1 MIEEDIRNQP
11 VAEAF
16 SPEEADQATTGSGR
30 KPRRSR
36 NAAANAL
43 DEISR
48 PRKSDKY
55 IWAVF
60 ITLCVISIIEQ
71 YSASSREIAASN
83 VLGPILRH
91 CAMLGMGAAVAIL
104 VSRVPYKWF
113 IPLTPVFV
121 LISFLAMVYV
131 LFNGQIINGARRSF
145 NLVGIQVQ
153 PAELIKLSSVL
164 IIAFIMSR
172 GKNMSNMKIGVCV
185 AIVLVFGGLLF
196 SQGLTNT
203 ILMMCIS
210 SSMMLIGG
218 IKWRQFAVVI
228 LVYAIAG
235 GGAML
240 YKAANDDH
248 DAHTERLITETGRD
262 AEGNEATINR
272 VSLWKARLDRFLDN
286 DTTPKYR
293 RAINDQNRQEMHA
306 YMAQANGGVFGVMPG
321 NSRETA
327 RLPLA
332 NIDFVYSIVIEDLG
346 LIGGL
351 FLLLVYLSLLGR
363 AGAIAM
369 GCHRVFPALLI
380 LGMAVYIV
388 LQALCHMA
396 IVTGAGPVSGQPL
409 PMISKGGTSILVT
422 SLAFGIML
430 SVSRFAVRKGKKQDI
445 AREVAELPDDMQA
458 ANPTMLK

>member
-1 MIEEDIRNQP
+1 MIEEDIHNRP
-11 VAEAF
+11 AAEAF
-16 SPEEADQATTGSGR
+16 SPEEADLAAGDSGK

-36 NAAANAL
+36 ATKAV
-43 DEISR
+43 DEISK

-83 VLGPILRH
+83 VLAPILRH
-91 CAMLGMGAAVAIL
+91 CAMLGMGSVVAIL

-113 IPLTPVFV
+113 IPLTPIFVF
-121 LISFLAMVYV
+121 ISVLAMVYV
-131 LFNGQIINGARRSF
+131 LFNGQVINGAKRSF

-172 GKNMSNMKIGVCV
+172 GKGKIALCV
-185 AIVLVFGGLLF
+185 GFVLVFGGLLF
-196 SQGLTNT
+196 TQGLTNT

-210 SSMMLIGG
+210 SAMMLIGG
-218 IKWRQFAVVI
+218 IKWKKFAVVV
-228 LVYAIAG
+228 LVYAVAG
-235 GGAML
+235 GGALL
-240 YKAANDDH
+240 YKAITDDD
-248 DAHTERLITETGRD
+248 DARTARIITETGRD

-272 VSLWKARLDRFLDN
+272 SALWKARIDRFLDN
-286 DTTPKYR
+286 DSIPKYKR
-293 RAINDQNRQEMHA
+293 EINDANRQEMHA
-306 YMAQANGGVFGVMPG
+306 YMAQANGGIFGVMPG

-351 FLLLVYLSLLGR
+351 FLLIVYLSLLGR

-369 GCHRVFPALLI
+369 GCHRVFPALLV

-409 PMISKGGTSILVT
+409 PLISKGGTSILIT

-445 AREVAELPDDMQA
+445 AREAAELPEDMQA
-458 ANPTMLK
+458 PNPTFLK

>member
-1 MIEEDIRNQP
+1 MIEEDINNQP

-16 SPEEADQATTGSGR
+16 SPEAADGDVSNP
-30 KPRRSR
+30 KPRNKRS
-36 NAAANAL
+36 AAAKAI
-43 DEISR
+43 DDIST

-60 ITLCVISIIEQ
+60 ITLCIVSIVEQ

-91 CAMLGMGAAVAIL
+91 CAMLGLGAITAIA
-104 VSRVPYKWF
+104 VSRVPYRWF

-145 NLVGIQVQ
+145 NLVGIQIQ

-172 GKNMSNMKIGVCV
+172 GKEITNGKVATCV
-185 AIVLVFGGLLF
+185 IIVLIFGGLLF

-218 IKWRQFAVVI
+218 IPWKKFVVVI
-228 LVYAIAG
+228 LVYALVGGIA
-235 GGAML
+235 L
-240 YKAANDDH
+240 IYKASTDTD
-248 DAHTERLITETGRD
+248 DAHTSQLITETGRD

-272 VSLWKARLDRFLDN
+272 FALWKARLDRFLDS

-293 RAINDQNRQEMHA
+293 RAINDANRQEMHA
-306 YMAQANGGVFGVMPG
+306 YMAQANGGITGVMPG

-351 FLLLVYLSLLGR
+351 VLLVVYLSLLGR
-363 AGAIAM
+363 AAVIAT
-369 GCHRVFPALLI
+369 GCHRVFPSLLV

-409 PMISKGGTSILVT
+409 PMISKGGTSILTT

-430 SVSRFAVRKGKKQDI
+430 SVSRFAVRKGGKQDI
-445 AREVAELPDDMQA
+445 SKEADELPDDMQTL
-458 ANPTMLK
+458 NPTYLK

>member
-1 MIEEDIRNQP
+1 MIEEDIHTRP
-11 VAEAF
+11 AAEAF
-16 SPEEADQATTGSGR
+16 PPEEADMTADDNGK

-36 NAAANAL
+36 AAKAV
-43 DEISR
+43 DEIST

-83 VLGPILRH
+83 VLSPILRH
-91 CAMLGMGAAVAIL
+91 CAMLGMGAVTAIL
-104 VSRVPYKWF
+104 VSRVPYRWF
-113 IPLTPVFV
+113 IPLTPIFVFV
-121 LISFLAMVYV
+121 SVLAMVYV
-131 LFNGQIINGARRSF
+131 LFYGQIINGARRSF

-164 IIAFIMSR
+164 IIAFIMTR
-172 GKNMSNMKIGVCV
+172 GKEITNGKIALCV
-185 AIVLVFGGLLF
+185 GFVLLFGGLLF
-196 SQGLTNT
+196 TQGLTNT
-203 ILMMCIS
+203 VLMMCIS
-210 SSMMLIGG
+210 SAMMLIGG
-218 IKWRQFAVVI
+218 IKWKQFFVVL
-228 LVYAIAG
+228 LVYALAG
-235 GGAML
+235 GGALMFKL
-240 YKAANDDH
+240 SSDDV
-248 DAHTERLITETGRD
+248 DAHTAQIIAETGRD

-272 VSLWKARLDRFLDN
+272 ANSVWKARLDRFFDN
-286 DTTPKYR
+286 DSIPKYQR
-293 RAINDQNRQEMHA
+293 EINDANRQEMHA
-306 YMAQANGGVFGVMPG
+306 YMAQANGGIFGVMPG

-351 FLLLVYLSLLGR
+351 FLLIVYLSLLGR

-369 GCHRVFPALLI
+369 GCHRVFPALLV

-409 PMISKGGTSILVT
+409 PLISKGGTSILIT

-445 AREVAELPDDMQA
+445 AREAAELPEDMQTP
-458 ANPTMLK
+458 NPTFLK

>member
-1 MIEEDIRNQP
+1 MIEEDIHAQP

-16 SPEEADQATTGSGR
+16 SPEEAEMTAAGGDR
-30 KPRRSR
+30 KPRRR
-36 NAAANAL
+36 RAAKAV
-43 DEISR
+43 DEISK

-83 VLGPILRH
+83 VMGPILRH
-91 CAMLGMGAAVAIL
+91 CAMLGMGAVVAIL
-104 VSRVPYKWF
+104 VSRIPYSWF
-113 IPLTPVFV
+113 IPLTPLFV
-121 LISFLAMVYV
+121 LVSSLTMVYV

-164 IIAFIMSR
+164 IVAFIMTR
-172 GKNMSNMKIGVCV
+172 GKVVSNTKIAVCV
-185 AIVLVFGGLLF
+185 FIILVFGGLLF

-218 IKWRQFAVVI
+218 IKWKQFAVVV
-228 LVYAIAG
+228 LVYIVVG
-235 GGAML
+235 GCAML
-240 YKAANDDH
+240 YKASTDDN
-248 DAHTERLITETGRD
+248 DAHTERLISETGRD

-272 VSLWKARLDRFLDN
+272 MGLWKARIDRFLDN

-293 RAINDQNRQEMHA
+293 RAITDQNRQEMHA

-321 NSRETA
+321 NSRETS

-351 FLLLVYLSLLGR
+351 FLLFVYLSLLGR

-369 GCHRVFPALLI
+369 RCHRVFPALLV

-430 SVSRFAVRKGKKQDI
+430 SVSRFAVRRGNKQEI
-445 AREVAELPDDMQA
+445 AREAAELPDDMQTL
-458 ANPTMLK
+458 NPTFLK

>member
-1 MIEEDIRNQP
+1 MIEEDIHDTP

-16 SPEEADQATTGSGR
+16 PPLQADVDNCGPDTPKKKSRTT
-30 KPRRSR
+30 K
-36 NAAANAL
+36 AL
-43 DEISR
+43 EDIST

-71 YSASSREIAASN
+71 YSASSREIMGTN
-83 VLGPILRH
+83 VLGPIMRH
-91 CAMLGMGAAVAIL
+91 CAMLGMGAVVAIL
-104 VSRVPYKWF
+104 VSRIPYKWF
-113 IPLTPVFV
+113 IPLTPIIIA
-121 LISFLAMVYV
+121 ISVIAMVYV
-131 LFNGQIINGARRSF
+131 LFKGQIINGARRSF

-164 IIAFIMSR
+164 IIALVMSR
-172 GKNMSNMKIGVCV
+172 GKELTNGKIAICV
-185 AIVLVFGGLLF
+185 ACILLFGGLLF
-196 SQGLTNT
+196 TQGLTNT

-218 IKWRQFAVVI
+218 IPWKKFIVVI
-228 LVYAIAG
+228 LVYAVAG
-235 GGAML
+235 GGAVL
-240 YKAANDDH
+240 YKMSTDDN
-248 DAHTERLITETGRD
+248 DAHETQLITETGRD

-272 VSLWKARLDRFLDN
+272 FALWQARINRFLDN
-286 DTTPKYR
+286 DTTPKYAR
-293 RAINDQNRQEMHA
+293 PINDENRQEMHA
-306 YMAQANGGVFGVMPG
+306 YMAQANGGIFGVMPG

-346 LIGGL
+346 LVGGL
-351 FLLLVYLSLLGR
+351 FLLVVYLSLLGR

-369 GCHRVFPALLI
+369 GCHRVFPALLV

-409 PMISKGGTSILVT
+409 PLISKGGTSILIT

-445 AREVAELPDDMQA
+445 AREAAELPDDMQKE
-458 ANPTMLK
+458 NPTFLK

>member
-1 MIEEDIRNQP
+1 MIEEDIHNRP
-11 VAEAF
+11 AAEAF
-16 SPEEADQATTGSGR
+16 SPEEADTTAGDGGK

-36 NAAANAL
+36 AAKAV
-43 DEISR
+43 DEISK

-83 VLGPILRH
+83 VLAPILRH
-91 CAMLGMGAAVAIL
+91 CAMLGMGSVVAIL
-104 VSRVPYKWF
+104 VSRIPYKWF
-113 IPLTPVFV
+113 IPLTPIFVF
-121 LISFLAMVYV
+121 ISVLAMVYV
-131 LFNGQIINGARRSF
+131 LLNGQVINGAKRSF

-172 GKNMSNMKIGVCV
+172 GKEITNGKIALCV
-185 AIVLVFGGLLF
+185 GFVLVFGGLLF
-196 SQGLTNT
+196 TQGLTNT

-210 SSMMLIGG
+210 SAMMLIGG
-218 IKWRQFAVVI
+218 IKWKKFAVVV
-228 LVYAIAG
+228 LVYAVAG
-235 GGAML
+235 GGALL
-240 YKAANDDH
+240 YKASTDDD
-248 DAHTERLITETGRD
+248 DARTARIITETGRD

-272 VSLWKARLDRFLDN
+272 SALWKARIDRFLDN
-286 DTTPKYR
+286 DSIPKYKR
-293 RAINDQNRQEMHA
+293 EINDANRQEMHA
-306 YMAQANGGVFGVMPG
+306 YMAQANGGIFGVMPG

-351 FLLLVYLSLLGR
+351 FLLIVYLSLLGR

-369 GCHRVFPALLI
+369 GCHRVFPALLV

-409 PMISKGGTSILVT
+409 PLISKGGTSILIT

-445 AREVAELPDDMQA
+445 AREAAELPEDMQA
-458 ANPTMLK
+458 PNPTFLK